1 MATKK
6 SASTLIGKIRA
17 LGGCVYY
24 KGEEF
29 DPENFAA
36 GMANWDEDTIDHL
49 SGQLDYILGTAIL
62 YKEAMENP
70 LIKPKPRFPYASVQ
84 IGLDGS
90 LKSTWSK
97 TKC

>member
-1 MATKK
+1 MSRRK
-6 SASTLIGKIRA
+6 SASALIGQIQD

-24 KGEEF
+24 NGQAY
-29 DPENFAA
+29 DAENFAA
-36 GMANWDEDTIDHL
+36 GMADWDEDTRRNL
-49 SGQLDYILGTAIL
+49 SGLLDYVLGTAIL

-70 LIKPKPRFPYASVQ
+70 LIKPKPKYPYASVS

-90 LKSTWSK
+90 IKHTWRK